1 MWVQLTFSK
10 RLLIWV
16 PAQITFIQIS
26 RRQYPTDQGMLE
38 MISWDRRFQI
48 WNSNV
53 IAELRKRKQGSMIAG
68 FDTAENELQ
77 ERYTLFHY
85 LDSFFTTHISMI
97 QHLDILVCTMVFW
110 RRIFRIL
117 VSFGLLQGFRCLY
130 ACTQNAILLQKR
142 SFWNSW
148 LHRAHMFEAGEQV
161 PSSTSWFLR
170 RFLFLFR
177 LRVSRGVSFCYAL
190 CVLTSVFLF
199 FSLLSPSWVFA

>member
-1 MWVQLTFSK
+1 MICEILKNLELAEHEKVQFCARFFELGYAGLDFRESKAKEVRTKRFHLQTSALIQPRASSSKFVTMALHLT
-10 RLLIWV
+10 
-16 PAQITFIQIS
+16 IS
-26 RRQYPTDQGMLE
+26 D
-38 MISWDRRFQI
+38 
-48 WNSNV
+48 
-53 IAELRKRKQGSMIAG
+53 
-68 FDTAENELQ
+68 
-77 ERYTLFHY
+77 